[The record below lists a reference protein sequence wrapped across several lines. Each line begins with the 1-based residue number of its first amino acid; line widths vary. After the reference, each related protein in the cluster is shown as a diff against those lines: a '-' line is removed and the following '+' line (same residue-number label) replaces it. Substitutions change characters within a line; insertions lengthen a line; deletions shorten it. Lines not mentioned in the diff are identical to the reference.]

1 MYANR
6 RLGLLDG
13 GQRAMI
19 YFAPHPP
26 VRQKQLND
34 CISDAFYRE
43 LFMSPCLSGWDD
55 GEAKHAYMS
64 LCHQVL
70 SRSQLNAV
78 AKLREAGIVVNNL
91 VVLPNLSNISLAN
104 NGSHVSGLL
113 RGGLCRRRRA
123 LRE

>member
-6 RLGLLDG
+6 HLGLEEN
-13 GQRAMI
+13 GQRALV

-26 VRQKQLND
+26 VRQKQLNSS
-34 CISDAFYRE
+34 ISDAFYRE

-55 GEAKHAYMS
+55 GEAKHAYMK

-91 VVLPNLSNISLAN
+91 VVLPNFYNVRHVN
-104 NGSHVSGLL
+104 KGGHVSLGMRTL
-113 RGGLCRRRRA
+113 RP
-123 LRE
+123 